1 MKNSNRRVVKTKR
14 TYDVFT
20 TSKSAPRF
28 LSISNMSDRITIL
41 LDEKMKMIIEGLA
54 TAERKS
60 ASQIIRDALY
70 EYLKLIEAT
79 S

>member
-1 MKNSNRRVVKTKR
+1 
-14 TYDVFT
+14 
-20 TSKSAPRF
+20 
-28 LSISNMSDRITIL
+28 MSDRITIR